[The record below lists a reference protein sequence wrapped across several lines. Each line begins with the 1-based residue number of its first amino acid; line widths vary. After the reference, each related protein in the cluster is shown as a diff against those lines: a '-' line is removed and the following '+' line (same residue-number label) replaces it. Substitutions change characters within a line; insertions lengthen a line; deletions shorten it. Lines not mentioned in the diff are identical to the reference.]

1 MTLLAKKTRIVAKKN
16 NFRLVKNIILAGY
29 LTIQTLPFMVTHLVY
44 GNSAALYYFRFK
56 FVSSV
61 EIVYLIFTV
70 KQSLYTE

>member
-1 MTLLAKKTRIVAKKN
+1 
-16 NFRLVKNIILAGY
+16 
-29 LTIQTLPFMVTHLVY
+29 MVTHLVY
-44 GNSAALYYFRFK
+44 ENSAALYYFRFK